1 VLDIDNNSLLEYIK
15 RVEDE
20 SMSQE
25 HKATIEINGCKITF
39 EGPREFVEDQMTR
52 WSATRSSK
60 QATVSNSIP
69 AHDQSAIRGLSER
82 DLVAAKLPSGHLE
95 TVAVI
100 AFALTQAGIE
110 EFTEGDV
117 RRAYIRA
124 GVRPPKVV
132 AQALRDAKNRMDYIE
147 PGRRRG
153 TYRLSPHGDRTVRF
167 DLPRT

>member
-1 VLDIDNNSLLEYIK
+1 MSDQYKAV
-15 RVEDE
+15 VE
-20 SMSQE
+20 Q
-25 HKATIEINGCKITF
+25 NGCKITF
-39 EGPREFVEDQMTR
+39 EGTRDFVESQMAR
-52 WSATRSSK
+52 WSEAYSSK
-60 QATVSNSIP
+60 QAAVSGSIP
-69 AHDQSAIRGLSER
+69 TPDHSSIRGLSER
-82 DLVAAKLPSGHLE
+82 DLVVAKRPSGHLE

-110 EFTEGDV
+110 EFTEEDV

-124 GVRPPKVV
+124 NVRPPKVV

-147 PGRRRG
+147 PGRKRG